1 MFDYTW
7 LTDLLIEFGRQYPA
21 YFESCFADNLQALLP
36 PFWFLIL
43 FGLLYYPYERRQEK

>member
-21 YFESCFADNLQALLP
+21 YFDACFADNLQALLP
-36 PFWFLIL
+36 PFWFVLLLGIL
-43 FGLLYYPYERRQEK
+43 NGYFEGREEK